1 MMGGKPENQDRTHH
15 QQLLGMQAD
24 LFISYEVKVGRC
36 AIRQTLSQLVKP
48 SKANTKYNDDTLRC
62 VRDYNV

>member
-15 QQLLGMQAD
+15 QQLLGMQAE
-24 LFISYEVKVGRC
+24 FIRYEFGRC

-48 SKANTKYNDDTLRC
+48 SKANTKYNDDTLAC